1 MRSIFSHLRR
11 GAVLAAAA
19 FALVGCDQFLT
30 GAEET
35 EPGVDP
41 NNPSVGVAAST
52 AAARLLFTGSQTSL
66 VVLTG
71 SDALRLT
78 SLFSQQLEATGA
90 AYEAIQN
97 QYSINES
104 TTNGVFTGLYTG
116 GGLVDMRRVQ
126 AQARAIGDS
135 TLLGASQ
142 IQEALLVGTG
152 ADLFGALPYSQ
163 ALQDSIPNPA
173 LDPQL
178 QVYDAVQALLTQA
191 IANLSR
197 TGPTNVGP
205 GGADLIYGNGYPIT
219 PTNAQRATQRAK
231 WTRLA
236 RTLKARFYL
245 HTAEVRPNAYALA
258 LAEAEQGIVDPADNY
273 AFTFSGNVNEENLSY
288 QFNQVQ
294 RTGQI
299 APGRALLALLQQRQ
313 DPRLNTY
320 FPLAS
325 STGTARELGLGFA
338 DEAAPQKIV
347 TAEENLLII
356 AESAYRTGNQGR
368 ALSALR
374 AEQAIAGVPQSAGL
388 TGTALLREIL
398 TEKYIALFPSI
409 EPWNDYKRTCFPN
422 LTPTA
427 SGGRKIPAR
436 LFYDAL
442 ERQTNTSI
450 PQAQDQPARNANDPA
465 NPTDP
470 FGNAC
475 LGQ

>member
-30 GAEET
+30 GTEET
-35 EPGVDP
+35 EPGIDP

-52 AAARLLFTGSQTSL
+52 AAARLLFTGAQTSL
-66 VVLTG
+66 LVLTG

-90 AYEAIQN
+90 AYEAIQL

-126 AQARAIGDS
+126 EQARLIGDS

-142 IQEALLVGTG
+142 IQEALLIGTG
-152 ADLFGALPYSQ
+152 ADLFGDLPYSQ
-163 ALQDSIPNPA
+163 AFQNDNPA

-178 QVYDAVQALLTQA
+178 QVYDSVQTLLTRA
-191 IANLSR
+191 ITNLSR
-197 TGPTNVGP
+197 TGTTNVGP
-205 GGADLIYGNGYPIT
+205 GGADVIYGVGYPVT
-219 PTNAQRATQRAK
+219 PSAAQRATQRAK

-273 AFTFSGNVNEENLSY
+273 QFTYSGSINEENLSY

-294 RTGQI
+294 RAGQI
-299 APGRALLALLQQRQ
+299 APGRGLLALLQQRQ

-320 FPLAS
+320 FPLVSA
-325 STGTARELGLGFA
+325 TGTARELGLDFA
-338 DEAAPQKIV
+338 EATATQRIV
-347 TAEENLLII
+347 TAQENLLII
-356 AESAYRTGNQGR
+356 AETAYRTGNQAR
-368 ALSALR
+368 ALTALQAAQDI
-374 AEQAIAGVPQSAGL
+374 AEVPKSAGL
-388 TGTALLREIL
+388 TGPALLREIL

-450 PQAQDQPARNANDPA
+450 PQPQDQPARNPNDPA
-465 NPTDP
+465 NATDP

>member
-1 MRSIFSHLRR
+1 MRSIFSHVRR

-30 GAEET
+30 GTQET
-35 EPGVDP
+35 EPGIDP

-52 AAARLLFTGSQTSL
+52 AAARLLFTGAQTSL
-66 VVLTG
+66 LVLTG
-71 SDALRLT
+71 SDALRLA

-104 TTNGVFTGLYTG
+104 TTNGVFTALYTG

-126 AQARAIGDS
+126 EQARAIGDS

-142 IQEALLVGTG
+142 VQEALLVGTG
-152 ADLFGALPYSQ
+152 ADLFGDLPYSQ
-163 ALQDSIPNPA
+163 ALQGENPA

-191 IANLSR
+191 ITNLSR

-205 GGADLIYGNGYPIT
+205 GGADLIYGGGYPIT
-219 PTNAQRATQRAK
+219 PTNAQRQTQRAK

-236 RTLKARFYL
+236 RTLKARFHL

-273 AFTFSGNVNEENLSY
+273 AFTFSGSINEENLSY

-320 FPLAS
+320 FPLVS
-325 STGTARELGLGFA
+325 STGTARELGLDFA
-338 DEAAPQKIV
+338 DPTATQKIA

-356 AESAYRTGNQGR
+356 AEAAYRTGNQGR

-374 AEQAIAGVPQSAGL
+374 AEQEIAGVPQSTGL
-388 TGTALLREIL
+388 AGTALLREIL

-450 PQAQDQPARNANDPA
+450 PQPQDQPARNANDPA
-465 NPTDP
+465 NATDP